1 MSQPWTLDPARL
13 FDPNPARRGV
23 ARALYGEVRDLPL
36 VGPHGHVPPALLA
49 DPDATL
55 GTPADLFII
64 PDHYVYRMLFSQG
77 VAMEDLGVPVLDGSP
92 VEADHRG
99 IWQRFC
105 ENFHLFRAT
114 PTGLWLADELVN
126 VFGVT
131 EKPTGES
138 AQRIYDHLEERLTR
152 PEYVPRALFERFD
165 VEVLCTTDTATDTLE
180 HHAALREEG
189 WGEKVRPTFRPDTVT
204 DLSTPGWRENVDR
217 LSAVSGV
224 DVVDYRSF
232 VEALEERRAFFKEMG
247 AVATDHSATTPHTER
262 LPEEEAR
269 DIFARALDRRT
280 AGDDAVRF
288 TAHMLMEM
296 ARMSAEDGLVMQLHA
311 GSLRNHDEAVYRR
324 FGLDAGADIPVAA
337 DWTRGLRA
345 LLNERGGDP
354 RFRLVVFALD
364 ESAYSREL
372 APLAGHYPALLLGAP
387 WWFFDS
393 PLGMRRY
400 LDAVMETAGLYNTA
414 GFNDDTRAF
423 ASIPARHDVWRRVTC
438 DWLAGTVV
446 GGIVDEEDARDMA
459 REFAIG
465 RARQAY
471 GLERESVGGAR
482 PGTGA

>member
-1 MSQPWTLDPARL
+1 MSQPWTLDPDRL

-23 ARALYGEVRDLPL
+23 ARTLYEEVRNLPL

-64 PDHYVYRMLFSQG
+64 PDHYVYRMLYSQG
-77 VAMEDLGVPVLDGSP
+77 VAMEDLGVPARDGSP
-92 VEADHRG
+92 VETDHRR

-105 ENFHLFRAT
+105 ENFHLFRGT
-114 PTGLWLADELVN
+114 PTGLWLSDELVN

-131 EKPTGES
+131 EKPTAGN
-138 AQRIYDHLEERLTR
+138 AQRLYDHLQEQLAR
-152 PEYVPRALFERFD
+152 PEYAPRTLFERFD
-165 VEVLCTTDTATDTLE
+165 VEVLCTTDAATDTLE
-180 HHAALREEG
+180 HHSALREEG
-189 WGEKVRPTFRPDTVT
+189 WGEKVRPTFRPDAVT
-204 DLSTPGWRENVDR
+204 GISTPGWRENLDR
-217 LSAVSGV
+217 LSEVSGV
-224 DVVDYRSF
+224 EILDYRSF

-247 AVATDHSATTPHTER
+247 AIATDHSATTPHTER
-262 LPEEEAR
+262 LPEGEAR
-269 DIFARALDRRT
+269 AIFARALGGEAT
-280 AGDDAVRF
+280 GEDAARF

-311 GSLRNHDEAVYRR
+311 GSLRNHNAAVYRR
-324 FGLDAGADIPVAA
+324 FGLDAGTDIPVAV

-345 LLNERGGDP
+345 LLDEQGGDP

-372 APLAGHYPALLLGAP
+372 APLAGHYPVLLLGAP

-446 GGIVDEEDARDMA
+446 TGVVDEEDARDMA

-471 GLERESVGGAR
+471 GLEREPVGGAR
-482 PGTGA
+482 TGDGS